1 MPDAIEFA
9 HVTISSKVCSTAAA
23 RQAATPMFLPGMF
36 AVYAVS
42 SSLLIN
48 PVLAGFAVGVV
59 AWLLAAIR
67 LVMGSRSLNRERLL
81 GFGGAV

>member
-9 HVTISSKVCSTAAA
+9 HVTISSKICRTVAA
-23 RQAATPMFLPGMF
+23 RQAATPMFLTVVF

-42 SSLLIN
+42 S
-48 PVLAGFAVGVV
+48 
-59 AWLLAAIR
+59 R

>member
-1 MPDAIEFA
+1 
-9 HVTISSKVCSTAAA
+9 
-23 RQAATPMFLPGMF
+23 MF